1 MTEIA
6 LNIENIV
13 KIYPHRHHPVTAL
26 KNVSFDIRDNEF
38 FTLLGPSGCGKT
50 TLLRIIAGF
59 EGITEGQVRLFG
71 DDISTLAPHQRPVNT
86 VFQQYALFPHLSV
99 ADNVAFGLKRLNRP
113 ADEVQQRTADM
124 LDLIRMAEYGQRKPH
139 ELSGGQQQRVALARA
154 LAPAPKVL
162 LLDEPLSALDLKLR
176 QAMREELK
184 AIQKQTG
191 ITFVFVT
198 HDQEEALAMSDRI
211 AVMSN
216 GEVQQI
222 GAPREIYNNPT
233 NHFVANFIGE
243 ANILDVEATPVRS
256 GKAKAGTGPH
266 AAKLTFGNTIWQ
278 IDMPPELNGRK
289 NISVMIRPENLRIE
303 AAKGKT
309 PAAAMIGTIKDMS
322 YLGTDTQIHVDVGN
336 NTDLLARIQNDATAN
351 GEISVGEKV
360 RVNFDTTAI
369 RVLED

>member
-1 MTEIA
+1 MTKTA
-6 LNIENIV
+6 LFIDGVV
-13 KIYPHRHHPVTAL
+13 KVYPHRTNPVRAL
-26 KNVSFDIRDNEF
+26 KGVSFDILDNEF

-59 EGITEGQVRLFG
+59 EDITEGHVLLYG
-71 DDISTLAPHQRPVNT
+71 DDISSLAPNQRPVNT
-86 VFQQYALFPHLSV
+86 VFQQYALFPHLTV
-99 ADNVAFGLKRLNRP
+99 FENVAFGLKRLKKT
-113 ADEVQQRTADM
+113 ADEITKRTHDM
-124 LDLIRMAEYGQRKPH
+124 LELIRMAEYGDRKPS

-184 AIQKQTG
+184 SIQKQTG

-222 GAPREIYNNPT
+222 GSPREIYNNPA

-243 ANILDVEATPVRS
+243 ANILDVTAMPS
-256 GKAKAGTGPH
+256 KGKN
-266 AAKLTFGNTIWQ
+266 AKLMFGKFDIGSV
-278 IDMPPELNGRK
+278 ELPK
-289 NISVMIRPENLRIE
+289 KLDAEQKISVMIRPEHIHLSPSSSKSKNAI
-303 AAKGKT
+303 KGKV
-309 PAAAMIGTIKDMS
+309 KDIS
-322 YLGTDTQIHVDVGN
+322 YLGTDTQAHIVLPNKIEILVRMQNSAINTNPIAMGDDVN
-336 NTDLLARIQNDATAN
+336 VTFSEN
-351 GEISVGEKV
+351 
-360 RVNFDTTAI
+360 AI
-369 RVLED
+369 RLLED

>member
-1 MTEIA
+1 MTNTA
-6 LNIENIV
+6 LLIDGV
-13 KIYPHRHHPVTAL
+13 AKVYPHRTNPVRAL
-26 KNVSFDIRDNEF
+26 KGVSFDILDNEF

-59 EGITEGQVRLFG
+59 EDITEGHVLLYG
-71 DDISTLAPHQRPVNT
+71 DDISSLAPNQRPVNT
-86 VFQQYALFPHLSV
+86 VFQQYALFPHLTV
-99 ADNVAFGLKRLNRP
+99 FENVAFGLKRLKKGG
-113 ADEVQQRTADM
+113 DEIKKRTSDM
-124 LDLIRMAEYGQRKPH
+124 LELIRMAEYGDRKPS

-184 AIQKQTG
+184 SIQKQTG

-222 GAPREIYNNPT
+222 GSPREIYNNPA

-243 ANILDVEATPVRS
+243 ANILDMTAIPTK
-256 GKAKAGTGPH
+256 GQY
-266 AAKLTFGNTIWQ
+266 AKLKFDK
-278 IDMPPELNGRK
+278 IDIGTVELPNQL
-289 NISVMIRPENLRIE
+289 NAEQVVSVMIRPEHIIISPSSSKAKNAI
-303 AAKGKT
+303 KGKV
-309 PAAAMIGTIKDMS
+309 KDIS
-322 YLGTDTQIHVDVGN
+322 YLGTDTQAHIDLRNDIEILVRMQNNAPEADSLAVGDDVN
-336 NTDLLARIQNDATAN
+336 VTLPAN
-351 GEISVGEKV
+351 
-360 RVNFDTTAI
+360 AI
-369 RVLED
+369 RYLED

>member
-1 MTEIA
+1 MTKIA
-6 LNIENIV
+6 LHIDHIV
-13 KIYPHRHHPVTAL
+13 KVYPHRHHPVTAL
-26 KNVSFDIRDNEF
+26 KEVSFDIHDNEF

-59 EGITEGQVRLFG
+59 EEITAGQVRLYG

-86 VFQQYALFPHLSV
+86 VFQQYALFPHLTV
-99 ADNVAFGLKRLNRP
+99 AENVAFGLKRLGQS
-113 ADEVQQRTADM
+113 ADEVKARTAAM
-124 LDLIRMAEYGQRKPH
+124 LDLIQMTEYGQRKPH

-222 GAPREIYNNPT
+222 GSPQDIYNNPR

-243 ANILDVEATPVRS
+243 ANILDVTAEPMRG
-256 GKAKAGTGPH
+256 GKCRVKLANGTAIPLEIDH
-266 AAKLTFGNTIWQ
+266 AIDAAKPLSI
-278 IDMPPELNGRK
+278 
-289 NISVMIRPENLRIE
+289 MIRPEHLSIRP
-303 AAKGKT
+303 AGKK
-309 PAAAMIGTIKDMS
+309 PPKSALIGTVQDLS
-322 YLGTDTQIHVDVGN
+322 YLGTDTQLHVRVD
-336 NTDLLARIQNDATAN
+336 DRISLLARVQNDA
-351 GEISVGEKV
+351 SVEGALKPGQSV
-360 RVNFDTTAI
+360 QIDMNLNAI
-369 RVLED
+369 RMLDH

>member
-1 MTEIA
+1 MARTA
-6 LNIENIV
+6 LNIDGIV

-26 KNVSFDIRDNEF
+26 NRVSFDISDNEF

-59 EGITEGQVRLFG
+59 EDITEGQVRLFG
-71 DDISTLAPHQRPVNT
+71 DDISRLAPHERPVNT
-86 VFQQYALFPHLSV
+86 VFQQYALFPHLTV
-99 ADNVAFGLKRLNRP
+99 ADNVAFGLKRLGRP
-113 ADEVQQRTADM
+113 ADEVKSRTEDM
-124 LDLIRMAEYGQRKPH
+124 LELIRMAEYGQRKPH

-222 GAPREIYNNPT
+222 GSPQEIYKNPI

-243 ANILDVEATPVRS
+243 ANILDVEATPGR
-256 GKAKAGTGPH
+256 GKLAN
-266 AAKLTFGNTIWQ
+266 LTFGKVNIGKAQ
-278 IDMPPELNGRK
+278 LGQKHDGASK
-289 NISVMIRPENLRIE
+289 ISVMVRPEHLNIALLGS
-303 AAKGKT
+303 GKKAGLT
-309 PAAAMIGTIKDMS
+309 GKVQDMS
-322 YLGTDTQIHVDVGN
+322 YLGTDTQIHIELDDGPV
-336 NTDLLARIQNDATAN
+336 LAARLQNDAD
-351 GEISVGEKV
+351 ISRDITIGNKVSVSFDEK
-360 RVNFDTTAI
+360 AI

>member
-1 MTEIA
+1 MTKTA
-6 LNIENIV
+6 LFIDGVV
-13 KIYPHRHHPVTAL
+13 KVYPHRTNPVRAL
-26 KNVSFDIRDNEF
+26 KGVSFDILDNEF

-59 EGITEGQVRLFG
+59 EDITEGHVLLYG
-71 DDISTLAPHQRPVNT
+71 DDISSLAPNQRPVNT
-86 VFQQYALFPHLSV
+86 VFQQYALFPHLTV
-99 ADNVAFGLKRLNRP
+99 FENVAFGLKRLKKT
-113 ADEVQQRTADM
+113 ADEITKRTHDM
-124 LDLIRMAEYGQRKPH
+124 LELIRMAEYGDRKPS

-184 AIQKQTG
+184 SIQKQTG

-222 GAPREIYNNPT
+222 GSPREIYNNPA

-243 ANILDVEATPVRS
+243 ANILDVTAMPS
-256 GKAKAGTGPH
+256 KGKN
-266 AAKLTFGNTIWQ
+266 AKLMFGKFDIGSV
-278 IDMPPELNGRK
+278 ELPK
-289 NISVMIRPENLRIE
+289 KLDAEQKISVMIRPEHIHLNPSSSKSKNAI
-303 AAKGKT
+303 KGKV
-309 PAAAMIGTIKDMS
+309 KDIS
-322 YLGTDTQIHVDVGN
+322 YLGTDTQAHIDLSNKIEILVRMQNSTLDTAPLAMGDDVN
-336 NTDLLARIQNDATAN
+336 VTFSEN
-351 GEISVGEKV
+351 
-360 RVNFDTTAI
+360 AI
-369 RVLED
+369 RLLED

>member
-1 MTEIA
+1 MDNAA
-6 LNIENIV
+6 LNIDGIV

-26 KNVSFDIRDNEF
+26 NRVSFDILDNEF

-59 EGITEGQVRLFG
+59 EDITEGQVRLYG
-71 DDISTLAPHQRPVNT
+71 DDISTLAPHERPVNT

-99 ADNVAFGLKRLNRP
+99 ADNVAFGLKRLGKP
-113 ADEVQQRTADM
+113 ADEVKSRTAAM
-124 LDLIRMAEYGQRKPH
+124 LDLIRMTEFGQRKPH

-176 QAMREELK
+176 QAMRDELK

-243 ANILDVEATPVRS
+243 ANILSVEASPGR
-256 GKAKAGTGPH
+256 GR
-266 AAKLTFGNTIWQ
+266 AASLTFGGVPVGKVDMGRTIKKA
-278 IDMPPELNGRK
+278 ET
-289 NISVMIRPENLRIE
+289 ISVMVRPEHLSITPLGSRKP
-303 AAKGKT
+303 AK
-309 PAAAMIGTIKDMS
+309 ALSGTVREMS
-322 YLGTDTQIHVDVGN
+322 YLGTDTQLHIALGDSTELV
-336 NTDLLARIQNDATAN
+336 ARLQNDAGQSGDITS
-351 GEISVGEKV
+351 GDSVAITFDEK
-360 RVNFDTTAI
+360 AI

>member
-1 MTEIA
+1 MTKVA
-6 LNIENIV
+6 LNINGIV
-13 KIYPHRHHPVTAL
+13 KIYPHHQHPVTAL
-26 KNVSFDIRDNEF
+26 NGVSFDILDNEF

-59 EGITEGQVRLFG
+59 EDITEGQVLLYG

-99 ADNVAFGLKRLNRP
+99 AENVAFGLKRLKRP
-113 ADEVQQRTADM
+113 ASEIHQRTSNM
-124 LDLIRMAEYGQRKPH
+124 LELIRMAEFSGRKPH

-184 AIQKQTG
+184 SIQKQTG

-211 AVMSN
+211 AVMSD

-222 GAPREIYNNPT
+222 GLPHEIYNHPN

-243 ANILDVEATPVRS
+243 ANILEVEATPS
-256 GKAKAGTGPH
+256 KGKKVDLMFGKMKIGQAELTSKAET
-266 AAKLTFGNTIWQ
+266 KKQ
-278 IDMPPELNGRK
+278 ISIM
-289 NISVMIRPENLRIE
+289 VRPEHLTVSP
-303 AAKGKT
+303 ASSDKQSSALTGKVRD
-309 PAAAMIGTIKDMS
+309 IS
-322 YLGTDTQIHVDVGN
+322 YLGTDTQIHIRISDQTELV
-336 NTDLLARIQNDATAN
+336 ARIQNDAAMIGHIVMGDDAHVTFP
-351 GEISVGEKV
+351 KH
-360 RVNFDTTAI
+360 AI
-369 RVLED
+369 RVLER